1 MSVENVTAELL
12 TLRVIGKDKEKENA
26 SFLLRCHYIIYKN
39 TKTIT
44 SPRQARDKHRGNSKK
59 RCVFCRSSPRRRLPS
74 QSQGLQRCGR
84 GGVV

>member
-12 TLRVIGKDKEKENA
+12 TLRVIGKDQENA
-26 SFLLRCHYIIYKN
+26 SFAMPLYIQKRSLHQDRLGTN
-39 TKTIT
+39 TGET
-44 SPRQARDKHRGNSKK
+44 QKK

>member
-12 TLRVIGKDKEKENA
+12 TLRVIGKDKENA
-26 SFLLRCHYIIYKN
+26 SFALPLYILYIQKRSLHQDRLGTN
-39 TKTIT
+39 TGET
-44 SPRQARDKHRGNSKK
+44 QKK